1 MLNRLTPDQYV
12 KSIYE
17 IDFSLLKD
25 KGIKAVIT
33 DLDNTLV
40 EWNRAEATPEVQEW
54 FKRLDEFGL
63 KVTIVSNNNERR
75 VRAFCDP
82 EKRVFIHSAKKP
94 RRKAF
99 RQACERMEVKTEET
113 VVIGDQIFTDVL
125 GGNRAGIHT
134 ILVVPVTQTDDWMTK
149 ANRKMERYVLRNM
162 KKRGLI
168 KWEDNKS
175 NE

>member
-1 MLNRLTPDQYV
+1 MFDRLMPDQYV

-17 IDFSLLKD
+17 IDFTSLKT

-40 EWNRAEATPEVQEW
+40 EWHRAEATPEVQDW
-54 FKRLDEFGL
+54 FKHLDEYGL
-63 KVTIVSNNNERR
+63 KVTIVSNNNEKR

-99 RQACERMEVKTEET
+99 RQACERMQVKPEET

-149 ANRKMERYVLRNM
+149 ANRKMERFVLRKL
-162 KKRGLI
+162 KKRGLV
-168 KWEDNKS
+168 KWEDTKRD
-175 NE
+175 E